1 MLTILNRYRCLVVM
15 LFLMNAPVCMYS
27 QIVWAT
33 AAGQAWLTATNWTGN
48 IVPSATDIAQFG
60 IAPTSAVTGVGI
72 NMNAVTNNGINNQ
85 AVGAIEILNT
95 RNANIKIGNSSGAVP
110 GTLTLNGALVN
121 GIADVVLRN
130 NSPGTFTIDNRQALG
145 ASTMRIELNDAADNK
160 IYIGNSGNIFI
171 NTIISG
177 LGQKLSLHGIGTG
190 ILQLNAANTY
200 SGTTLVAGAQ
210 LQLNATAGNTLPPA
224 NDVLIE
230 NSGTVRISTNQILNN
245 ISLAAGGVLLLD
257 PGVTLTVNGT
267 FFNNGGTISGA
278 GIIAYGPGA
287 ALHYGAAAPQITT
300 DAEFPAA
307 AGPRNVIISNASG
320 VALHAARNIAGQLS
334 LVSGNFILGAN
345 NFTAAAVSAAATINT
360 HVVTN
365 GTGKLGIKNI
375 GSTPVVFPVGANSI
389 SVNPVMI
396 SNGNGVDYAVRVE
409 HGFPVAIADPLKA
422 VNRTWI
428 LQAATTPNAIV
439 DVNFWYSS
447 GDGNA
452 SFSYTSTVD
461 HGIYLPMGFGW
472 NINQA
477 AIPQLGSYHVATKIS
492 SFLAATD
499 LPMVLGNLG
508 AILSNQLAVQL
519 NAEEKE
525 GAAFLQWNYTRYGLI
540 NAIELERS
548 ADGIHFSTIA
558 QYRETVRDATDRAM
572 PDAVNYY
579 RIKTIMANGII
590 VYSNTVKLLK
600 KIADLFLY
608 PLQPW
613 VVQNNTRLRLNST
626 KKRGLLIVVTDMQ
639 GKQLY
644 QHRYYLQVGDNT
656 IDINCNVMANGM
668 YQLAGYADGQ
678 LLFIRSFIKQ

>member
-1 MLTILNRYRCLVVM
+1 MLTIFKRYRCVVVM
-15 LFLMNAPVCMYS
+15 LFFMNAPVCMYS

-60 IAPTSAVTGVGI
+60 IAPTSGVTGVGI
-72 NMNAVTNNGINNQ
+72 NMNAVTNNGLNNQ

-95 RNANIKIGNSSGAVP
+95 RSANIKIGNSSAAVP

-210 LQLNATAGNTLPPA
+210 LQLNATTGNTLPPV
-224 NDVLIE
+224 NDVVIE
-230 NSGTVRISTNQILNN
+230 NSGSLRISTNQILNN
-245 ISLAAGGVLLLD
+245 ISLDAGGALLLD

-300 DAEFPAA
+300 DAAFPAA

-320 VALHAARNIAGQLS
+320 VALHAARNIAGQLN
-334 LVSGNFILGAN
+334 LLSGNFILGAN
-345 NFTAAAVSAAATINT
+345 NFTAGAVSGAATINT
-360 HVVTN
+360 HIVTN

-375 GSTPVVFPVGANSI
+375 GSTPVVFPVGANSA
-389 SVNPVMI
+389 SVNPVII

-409 HGFPVAIADPLKA
+409 QGFTVAIADPLKA

-428 LQAATTPNAIV
+428 IQAATTPNAIV
-439 DVNFWYSS
+439 DVSFWYSS

-452 SFSYTSTVD
+452 SFSYMSTVD

-477 AIPQLGSYHVATKIS
+477 GLPQLGSYHADTKIS
-492 SFLAATD
+492 SFLGATD

-508 AILSNQLAVQL
+508 AILHNDFSVWLYAQEHLG
-519 NAEEKE
+519 NAL
-525 GAAFLQWNYTRYGLI
+525 LQWDNTASSLI
-540 NAIELERS
+540 STVDIERS
-548 ADGIHFSTIA
+548 ADGMQFNSIA
-558 QYRETVRDATDRAM
+558 KAVASVKRITDTTM
-572 PDAVNYY
+572 PDGISFY
-579 RIKTIMANGII
+579 RIKTNLTNGT
-590 VYSNTVKLLK
+590 VRYSNTEKLFKQSAGFKLYSVWPSIVQNKTQLYLYTHK
-600 KIADLFLY
+600 KILLSIVLIDTWGRRMYQKFYALSAG
-608 PLQPW
+608 
-613 VVQNNTRLRLNST
+613 NNAISIDCE
-626 KKRGLLIVVTDMQ
+626 GLPAGIYNLAGFTD
-639 GKQLY
+639 G
-644 QHRYYLQVGDNT
+644 LQV
-656 IDINCNVMANGM
+656 
-668 YQLAGYADGQ
+668 
-678 LLFIRSFIKQ
+678 LLHSIIKQ